1 MKTSTS
7 MAAGWGHPHVTA
19 LLSLH
24 LNPNHLG
31 GLMCEMGERFVFWPN
46 GLVGL
51 NDGMPAISSVLGSCV
66 PGHRNSSR
74 AMHACV
80 LRR

>member
-51 NDGMPAISSVLGSCV
+51 NDGDAGDILCIGKLCAGAS
-66 PGHRNSSR
+66 
-74 AMHACV
+74 
-80 LRR
+80 